1 MVKKVLIAYATKHG
15 ATAEIAEKIGG
26 ILRGASLAVEVIS
39 VKKAGDPAAYAAV
52 ILGSA
57 VYIGQWRKEAAAFLT
72 ANEGAL
78 ASRPVWLFSTGPTGT
93 GDPVAIMKGWRFPEN
108 LQPLADRIRPRG
120 VALFHGALD
129 EKQLNLAEKMAIKMV
144 KAPIGDFQDWN
155 AVTAWGRGIAEELAS
170 EAPVETNAK

>member
-1 MVKKVLIAYATKHG
+1 MGNKVIVAYATKHG

-26 ILRGASLAVEVIS
+26 ILREAGLSVEVLP

-52 ILGSA
+52 VLGSA

-72 ANEGAL
+72 VNEGAL

-93 GDPVAIMKGWRFPEN
+93 GDPVEIMKGWRFPER
-108 LQPLADRIRPRG
+108 LQPIADRIRPRDI
-120 VALFHGALD
+120 AIFHGALD

-144 KAPIGDFQDWN
+144 KAPIGDFRDWS
-155 AVTAWGRGIAEELAS
+155 AVTAWAATIADSLKTTPGNRQE
-170 EAPVETNAK
+170 